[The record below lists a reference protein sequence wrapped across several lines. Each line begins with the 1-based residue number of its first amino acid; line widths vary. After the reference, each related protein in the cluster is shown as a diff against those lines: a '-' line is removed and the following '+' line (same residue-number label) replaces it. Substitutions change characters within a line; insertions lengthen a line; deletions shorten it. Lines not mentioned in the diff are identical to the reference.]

1 MNPTAGLDN
10 VVAQDGS
17 LLAEPANKATMA
29 ANGTGEDHQGE
40 GLKIYDDVDIRSPR
54 ANQTSNSQIDRLD
67 EQEENERII

>member
-17 LLAEPANKATMA
+17 LLADPANKAQMAA
-29 ANGTGEDHQGE
+29 ANGTGEDQGE